1 MKKIVLF
8 IKGIVIGI
16 ATLVPGVSGGTMAI
30 ILGVYDKMISS
41 VSSFFKHIKQ
51 NTIFLGILACGG
63 VLGIGLFSR
72 LIKFCLTEFKMPTI
86 YLFLGIITGG
96 IPLLYKKTNSAH
108 NHKKNYLYFVIG
120 LGLIIIMTFYKGTI
134 INLAKSGGILNYL
147 FLLLA
152 GIIVAIALILP
163 GISTSFMLLTL
174 GLYDITI
181 NAINNLEYNFL
192 IPLIIGIG
200 IGVITTTKVLEHFLV
215 KKPSQT
221 YMLILGFVLGS
232 IIEVFPGLPQG
243 LDILFSVI
251 TFILGFIIIL
261 FMSKKYSE

>member
-108 NHKKNYLYFVIG
+108 NHKKNYIYFVIG

-192 IPLIIGIG
+192 IPFSVSLNLSSTPLIASASLISSTASSGIESSVTNFLSSS
-200 IGVITTTKVLEHFLV
+200 IRFIKSFVTAKEILKLV
-215 KKPSQT
+215 KLHSSNFT
-221 YMLILGFVLGS
+221 TANLNTSGW
-232 IIEVFPGLPQG
+232 
-243 LDILFSVI
+243 
-251 TFILGFIIIL
+251 
-261 FMSKKYSE
+261 